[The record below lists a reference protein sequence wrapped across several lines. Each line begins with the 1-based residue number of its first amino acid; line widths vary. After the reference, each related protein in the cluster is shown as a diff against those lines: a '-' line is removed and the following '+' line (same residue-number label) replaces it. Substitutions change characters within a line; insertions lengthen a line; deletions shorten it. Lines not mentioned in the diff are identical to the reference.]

1 MSPPRV
7 SSHSPETDSS
17 PSKKLSSPLQINGIK
32 QLNGHIAIE
41 PYKISGFVPEDRN
54 NKLNELLSSVVRSET
69 LYISNKIAANGDEEK
84 IEENQQTNGEVSAED
99 GKAPSATTTTKDKV
113 IARLESLLTTA
124 NQELR
129 LRDEE
134 VARLTS
140 IRTAVEAE
148 LEELTASLFQVKIYH
163 SFSTKLFVLPVL
175 KMNFS
180 NVHATLIT

>member
-7 SSHSPETDSS
+7 SNHSAETDSS
-17 PSKKLSSPLQINGIK
+17 PSKKLASPLQINGIK

-54 NKLNELLSSVVRSET
+54 NRLNELLSMVVRSET
-69 LYISNKIAANGDEEK
+69 LLINTKIGDEEK
-84 IEENQQTNGEVSAED
+84 IEENQQSNGEVSADDE
-99 GKAPSATTTTKDKV
+99 KAPSATTNTKDKV
-113 IARLESLLTTA
+113 IARLESLLHTA

-140 IRTAVEAE
+140 IRTEVEAE
-148 LEELTASLFQVKIYH
+148 LEELTASLFQVKKNHY
-163 SFSTKLFVLPVL
+163 
-175 KMNFS
+175 
-180 NVHATLIT
+180 TL

>member
-17 PSKKLSSPLQINGIK
+17 PNKKLASPLQINGIK

-54 NKLNELLSSVVRSET
+54 NKLNELLSSVVRSDA
-69 LYISNKIAANGDEEK
+69 LYINNKITGNGDEEK
-84 IEENQQTNGEVSAED
+84 IEGNQLTNGEVSAED

-113 IARLESLLTTA
+113 IARLESLLNTA

-148 LEELTASLFQVKIYH
+148 LEELTASLFQVKIY
-163 SFSTKLFVLPVL
+163 FTLF
-175 KMNFS
+175 
-180 NVHATLIT
+180 